1 VPQAVSPILLSFV
14 ARNAKLDIRTVT
26 LGPRANSSLY
36 IYLSLPQLLAQD
48 PPIPVFM
55 STNNV
60 ILTPGNADGVI
71 PKELFAKV
79 VRLRRDMSKPVV
91 EKAAEDTA
99 TATDAVT
106 AEGDGEQGGTTQ
118 PSKRDRKNRE
128 KPRFIEEIVWEN
140 GAAVDP
146 PRLLDLNVPK

>member
-1 VPQAVSPILLSFV
+1 
-14 ARNAKLDIRTVT
+14 
-26 LGPRANSSLY
+26 
-36 IYLSLPQLLAQD
+36 
-48 PPIPVFM
+48 M

-91 EKAAEDTA
+91 EKATEDTE
-99 TATDAVT
+99 TTTDALTSEV
-106 AEGDGEQGGTTQ
+106 AEEQAGATQ